1 MTVVVV
7 KHTCCHH
14 ENCSTQLSLLHD
26 ATCEIVFTVPQEV
39 SVDGGMNLRDDVDG
53 GIKLGNDGR
62 YIAPYLARIV
72 SLLAIIQQ
80 QNSPQQ
86 DA

>member
-1 MTVVVV
+1 MTVVVLT
-7 KHTCCHH
+7 HTCCHH

-39 SVDGGMNLRDDVDG
+39 SVDG